1 MFTISLQEILFDEK
15 RTAHPAYGDNDDD
28 PADDDTAG
36 QMRLDPEDAEDA
48 CLIFFIS
55 NNK

>member
-48 CLIFFIS
+48 CIIF
-55 NNK
+55 N